1 VLELNDLEDRAL
13 DVYVV
18 AVLELVGVDDVRSAP
33 SRAKFDVVRSRAHS
47 IRPGHDSDY

>member
-18 AVLELVGVDDVRSAP
+18 AVLELVGGDDVRSAP
-33 SRAKFDVVRSRAHS
+33 LEPNSMWFGRD
-47 IRPGHDSDY
+47 